1 MGYLPEMWHDF
12 GVAVA
17 GLAGALTGLLFVAVS
32 INSDVLAGSRS
43 LASRAAQ
50 TLVLFITPA
59 DGTPRA
65 GIPRPTFTDLPSG
78 DAGPGGRTRSLR
90 GPLGWTRRTGG
101 TMAREIDRVE
111 VQQLMAQGAQIVDV
125 LPAREYGEDH
135 LPGAVNLPLRKIEAE
150 ALRVL
155 DPGRPVVVYC
165 ADPG

>member
-1 MGYLPEMWHDF
+1 MGYLPEMSRDF

-17 GLAGALTGLLFVAVS
+17 ELAGELTGLLLAAVS
-32 INSDVLAGSRS
+32 IKSDVLGGSRS

-50 TLVLFITPA
+50 TLVLFITPR
-59 DGTPRA
+59 GCSRSGCP
-65 GIPRPTFTDLPSG
+65 PRPKGT
-78 DAGPGGRTRSLR
+78 AENRTKDEEAAMV
-90 GPLGWTRRTGG
+90 RT
-101 TMAREIDRVE
+101 IDRDE
-111 VQQLMAQGAQIVDV
+111 VWRLMERGAQIVDV

-155 DPGRPVVVYC
+155 DPSRPVVVYC